1 MSPTT
6 LTSTTVASPVGELTL
21 FARGDMLCGIAFD
34 GRMERLRPQ
43 LAGRFGRDF
52 AVVAA
57 PDPAGAASRL
67 RAYFDGDLHALDEVA
82 VECGGTPFQARVWA
96 ALRDIPVGATCSYR
110 ELARAVGSPEAVRAV
125 GAANGAN
132 PVSLVVPCHRV
143 IASDGTLCGYG
154 GGLPR
159 KQWLLRHERALL
171 M

>member
-1 MSPTT
+1 MSTT
-6 LTSTTVASPVGELTL
+6 LQRAVLSSPVGELTL
-21 FARGDMLCGIAFD
+21 FVHGDALCGVAFD
-34 GRMERLRPQ
+34 GRYERLHPQ

-52 AVVAA
+52 AAVDT
-57 PDPAGAASRL
+57 PDPAGAVTRL
-67 RAYFDGDLHALDEVA
+67 QAYFDGDLAALDPIP
-82 VECGGTPFQARVWA
+82 VETGGTPFQARVWA
-96 ALRDIPVGATCSYR
+96 ALRRIPVGATCSYR

-159 KQWLLRHERALL
+159 KQWLLQHERALL
-171 M
+171 I